1 MKSKKMNY
9 TASHKILGNILKPE
23 ISDLALPDLNLIIRQ
38 FGFTSRP
45 PVQESETAQGPT
57 EELSP
62 MRLDDEHIQEN
73 LAFNYPVI
81 FPDDKP
87 VYDRAIILLHGL
99 NERSWN
105 KYLPWAHRLADEL
118 KRPVILFPI
127 SFHMNRSP
135 ANWSNPRLM
144 SAMLPGTRM
153 RNRRNQSAS
162 FVNLALSIRLSD
174 KPLRF
179 FTSGRQSL
187 DDLQQLVTGI
197 QAGTHPYFSK
207 GAGVDFFAYS
217 IGAFLSQ
224 ITMLTYGD
232 SLLSDSRLFMF
243 CGGAPFN
250 LMNGVSKLIMDEEA
264 FLRLRFFYLRQFERE
279 IRSKGP
285 LAELTGKQL
294 SGQAFRAMLDGN
306 LFSNWRKDRFQSM
319 EDRIRAV
326 GLKKDRV
333 IPASGMAGML
343 SPAQREIFDF
353 PFNYSHENPFPILGN
368 PKEVDESFDLVFNRA
383 VSFLR

>member
-1 MKSKKMNY
+1 MDY
-9 TASHKILGNILKPE
+9 TASHKILGNILKPG
-23 ISDLALPDLNLIIRQ
+23 IADLTLPDLNLIIRQ
-38 FGFTSRP
+38 FDFISRP
-45 PVQESETAQGPT
+45 PVIESETEQLTTP
-57 EELSP
+57 ESSP
-62 MRLDDEHIQEN
+62 LRLDDEHIQEN
-73 LAFNYPVI
+73 LMFSYPVI
-81 FPDDKP
+81 FPGNKQK
-87 VYDRAIILLHGL
+87 YERAIILLHGL
-99 NERSWN
+99 NERSWT
-105 KYLPWAHRLADEL
+105 KYLPWAHRLAEEL
-118 KRPVILFPI
+118 QRPVILFPI
-127 SFHMNRSP
+127 SFHINRSP
-135 ANWSNPRLM
+135 ASWSNPRLM

-153 RNRRNQSAS
+153 RNRRNHSAS

-207 GAGVDFFAYS
+207 GTGIDFFAYS

-232 SLLSDSRLFMF
+232 SLLSDARLFMF

-250 LMNGVSKLIMDEEA
+250 RMNGVSKLIMDEEA
-264 FLRLRFFYLRQFERE
+264 FQRLRFFYLRQFERE

-294 SGQAFRAMLDGN
+294 SGQAFRAMLDGK

-326 GLKKDRV
+326 GLKKDGV
-333 IPASGMAGML
+333 IPPSGMAEML
-343 SPAQREIFDF
+343 SSRQSETIDF
-353 PFNYSHENPFPILGN
+353 PFQYSHENPFPILGN
-368 PKEVDESFDLVFNRA
+368 PGEVDESFDLVFNRA